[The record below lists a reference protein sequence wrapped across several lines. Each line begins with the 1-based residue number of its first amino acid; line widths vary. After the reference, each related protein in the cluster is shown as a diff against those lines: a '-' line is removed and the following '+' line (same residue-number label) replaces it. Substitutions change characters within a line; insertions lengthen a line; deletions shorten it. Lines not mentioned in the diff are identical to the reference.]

1 MTNTQ
6 SSTEILKIDTVGRL
20 RTPKEKREEIVAAYR
35 GSGMTGQQF
44 ASYAGVKYSTLMNW
58 LGKLR
63 RAHKP
68 VEEICKTPGLNW
80 VEAIMEERGCGP
92 GEVVCVEI
100 GGSVR
105 MRVSS
110 PKQAALA
117 GEVIRSLG
125 VVRPC

>member
-1 MTNTQ
+1 
-6 SSTEILKIDTVGRL
+6 
-20 RTPKEKREEIVAAYR
+20 
-35 GSGMTGQQF
+35 MTGQQF

-58 LGKLR
+58 LGKSR

-68 VEEICKTPGLNW
+68 VEEIGKTSELSW
-80 VEAIMEERGCGP
+80 VEAMVEDGCSGH
-92 GEVVCVEI
+92 GESLSVEI

-105 MRVSS
+105 MRVTS
-110 PKQAALA
+110 PRQAALA